1 MIFASGSDVGQLR
14 EENQDCCDVFQIGSA
29 CFCVVADGM
38 GGYKGGSIASRIA
51 VRCVRK
57 LVEEEYKDS
66 MSESSL
72 LALLNSCFV
81 LANSEILQRSIKDVE
96 LSGMGTTMV
105 LAAVRKKRVLVLNI
119 GDSRA
124 YWFCGGEIRQIT
136 KDQSY
141 VQHLV
146 DLGEITQ
153 EEAKHHPQKNII
165 MQAVGVST
173 AVSPD
178 VYMLDCPDGTLL
190 LCSDGLSNMV
200 EDDEIAKV
208 IGDTAA
214 LPQKL
219 EKLIALANE
228 AGGRDNISAVLLQHT
243 NGSAGDDK

>member
-1 MIFASGSDVGQLR
+1 MVFAIGSDVGQLR
-14 EENQDCCDVFQIGSA
+14 EENQDCCDAFRVGDA
-29 CFCVVADGM
+29 YFCVVADGM

-51 VRCVRK
+51 VDCVRR
-57 LVEEEYKDS
+57 LVEEEYKET

-105 LAAVRKKRVLVLNI
+105 LAAVRKKRLLVLNI

-124 YWFCGGEIRQIT
+124 YLIKDDGIEQIT

-146 DLGEITQ
+146 DLGEITE
-153 EEAKHHPQKNII
+153 EEAKRHPQKNII

-173 AVSPD
+173 AVAPD
-178 VYMLDCPDGTLL
+178 VYPLAYPDGTLL

-200 EDDEIAKV
+200 EDGEIAQV
-208 IGDTAA
+208 VNSSAE

-219 EKLIALANE
+219 EKLISLANE
-228 AGGRDNISAVLLQHT
+228 AGGRDNITAVLLQYN
-243 NGSAGDDK
+243 NGSAGDSK